1 MGLIVV
7 VFLIILIQDVNGYLK
22 HMHQS
27 NAFIHTYMLFKE
39 YDNLEYSKGIQLK
52 TNIHSVDSMNT
63 IKWMKRIVICNIF
76 GLILLNNV
84 NININNN
91 NILLIPTIAYAR
103 EAKTMRFDDLNRL
116 KYGLKE
122 VNFLLD
128 HWEEKTTYCN
138 YGELQRE
145 LLSPENKEKL
155 LEAAALTGLLDY
167 DKSATMNVMCRKD
180 PQVVRGFLGLTGKSS
195 SSSSSYCDKSYN
207 SMTLLRYFS
216 HIATLSF
223 TLIMKIFYQL
233 DDNLVLNKAELLMK
247 KPSTLELIDSDDIDT
262 YIDQVDVYTQ
272 AISAIDVLSYQARSD
287 FYSQETNSKDTIEL
301 NDKNNNE
308 KNKKDYLAL
317 TRDNVIIARDALTYI
332 VYKIHL

>member
-1 MGLIVV
+1 MMICFLRGMGLIVV
-7 VFLIILIQDVNGYLK
+7 VILIISIQDVNGYLK

-27 NAFIHTYMLFKE
+27 NAFIHTNMLFKE
-39 YDNLEYSKGIQLK
+39 NDNLEYSKVIQSK

-63 IKWMKRIVICNIF
+63 IKRMKRILIRNIF

-84 NININNN
+84 YIDNNSN
-91 NILLIPTIAYAR
+91 LFIIPTIAYAR
-103 EAKTMRFDDLNRL
+103 EAKTMRSDDLNRL

-195 SSSSSYCDKSYN
+195 SSLSLSSSSSSSY
-207 SMTLLRYFS
+207 
-216 HIATLSF
+216 
-223 TLIMKIFYQL
+223 
-233 DDNLVLNKAELLMK
+233 
-247 KPSTLELIDSDDIDT
+247 
-262 YIDQVDVYTQ
+262 
-272 AISAIDVLSYQARSD
+272 
-287 FYSQETNSKDTIEL
+287 TNSSTSLI
-301 NDKNNNE
+301 
-308 KNKKDYLAL
+308 
-317 TRDNVIIARDALTYI
+317 
-332 VYKIHL
+332 